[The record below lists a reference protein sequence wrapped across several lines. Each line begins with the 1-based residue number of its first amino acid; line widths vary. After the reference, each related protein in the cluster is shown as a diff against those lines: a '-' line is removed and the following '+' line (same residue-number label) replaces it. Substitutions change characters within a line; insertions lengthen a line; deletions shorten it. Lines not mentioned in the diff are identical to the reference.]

1 MKSFNGKVAVIT
13 GGAGG
18 LGRAFADKAHA
29 LGMSLVLSDIDA
41 AALDKTRIEL
51 AVQGAKVATLA
62 GDVSEAAHSE
72 ALAALALREF
82 GAVHCVFNNAG
93 IGCGGLVWEN
103 TVEDWDWV
111 LGVNVMGVVHGVR
124 AFTPLMLEAAKRDS
138 SYEGHIV
145 NVASVA
151 GLLTAPMLGIYNVSK
166 HAVVAL
172 SETLHHDLAL
182 VSPQVKTSVLCPGF
196 TPSGI
201 ANSHR
206 NRPKDLQ
213 SKTPPTESM
222 MKAQAMVSKAV
233 ETGKLTAKDVANAT
247 FDAIANERFWV
258 FTHAGYKPLLDARL
272 DDIRALAN
280 PRNMAGMKGM

>member
-1 MKSFNGKVAVIT
+1 MKSFSGKVAVIT

-29 LGMSLVLSDIDA
+29 LGMSLVLSDIDT
-41 AALDKTRIEL
+41 AALEKTRSEL
-51 AVQGAKVATLA
+51 AALGARVAILA
-62 GDVSEAAHSE
+62 GDVSKAEHAE

-82 GAVHCVFNNAG
+82 SAVHCVFNNAG

-138 SYEGHIV
+138 SYQGQIV

-182 VSPQVKTSVLCPGF
+182 VSPQVKASVLCPGF

-213 SKTPPTESM
+213 SKTPPTDSM

-233 ETGKLTAKDVANAT
+233 ETGKLTAQDVANAT
-247 FDAIANERFWV
+247 FDAISNERFWV

-272 DDIRALAN
+272 DDMRALAN
-280 PRNMAGMKGM
+280 PRNLAGMKGI